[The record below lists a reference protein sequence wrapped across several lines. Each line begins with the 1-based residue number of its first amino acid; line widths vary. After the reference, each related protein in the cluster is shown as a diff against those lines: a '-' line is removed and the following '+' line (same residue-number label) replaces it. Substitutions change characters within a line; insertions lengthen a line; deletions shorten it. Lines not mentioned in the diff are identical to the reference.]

1 MTSRDAAD
9 LSGISTSI
17 VSFVLNNGSNVKIS
31 EDSRRRALNFARAL
45 DSGKTQ
51 HMTILPGKGREHGR
65 VKTVRPFFGL
75 GITAVVHLRG
85 YPVVPHALDEPSNSK
100 DYTNPGQ
107 TFPGRG
113 NA

>member
-1 MTSRDAAD
+1 MISRDAAD
-9 LSGISTSI
+9 LSGTSTTT

-31 EDSRRRALNFARAL
+31 EDSRRRALNSARAL

-51 HMTILPGKGREHGR
+51 HTTILPGKGREHGR
-65 VKTVRPFFGL
+65 VKTVRPFLGL
-75 GITAVVHLRG
+75 GITAVVCLRG
-85 YPVVPHALDEPSNSK
+85 YPVAPHVLDEPSNRS
-100 DYTNPGQ
+100 DYTIPGQ